1 MFTRDFGH
9 VADEMRRSDQ
19 KVNAYPQ
26 TYRPTD
32 PTSKIVVMNWRFVT
46 MPRDYRKIV
55 AWQRSH
61 DLTLAVYNHTRRFP
75 DDERFGLTS
84 QLRRASFSVPSNIS
98 EGSGRDSNKD
108 YLRFLFISLA
118 SLKETEYFLLLARD
132 LGYLPDEAYDQL
144 TEKVNATFGALQG
157 LIKVV
162 KKEVGSFG
170 RLHIF
175 LTTTV
180 LMALGKLYT

>member
-1 MFTRDFGH
+1 
-9 VADEMRRSDQ
+9 
-19 KVNAYPQ
+19 
-26 TYRPTD
+26 
-32 PTSKIVVMNWRFVT
+32 
-46 MPRDYRKIV
+46 MPRDYKKVV
-55 AWQRSH
+55 AWQKSH
-61 DLTLAVYNHTRRFP
+61 ELTLAIYKQTRNFP

-84 QLRRASFSVPSNIS
+84 QLRRASYSVPANIS

-132 LGYLPDEAYDQL
+132 LEYLSDKEYDHL
-144 TEKVNATFGALQG
+144 TETVNGTFAALQG

-170 RLHIF
+170 RLH
-175 LTTTV
+175 
-180 LMALGKLYT
+180 A